1 MYDNWIKSIKF
12 FLMTSLFQV
21 RLQVASLPDAVKIR
35 KSFEVSGDVTL

>member
-1 MYDNWIKSIKF
+1 MTIGSNQYVF
-12 FLMTSLFQV
+12 FMTSLFQV